1 MTKETQS
8 NFRNLAIIIK
18 LNNPEEMKLNSK
30 MKSLNNTKEFN
41 MELHY
46 YIQFNSRQFWKI

>member
-18 LNNPEEMKLNSK
+18 LNDPEEMKLNSK

-46 YIQFNSRQFWKI
+46 YIQFNSRPFWKV